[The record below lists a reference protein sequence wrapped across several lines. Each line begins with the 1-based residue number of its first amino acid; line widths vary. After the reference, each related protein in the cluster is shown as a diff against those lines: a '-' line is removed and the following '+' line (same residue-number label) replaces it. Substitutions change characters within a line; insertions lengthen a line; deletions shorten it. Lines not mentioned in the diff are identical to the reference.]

1 VVARIIST
9 PLGPMLAAASE
20 RGICLLEFVERRML
34 EKQLAV
40 VERRIGTI
48 EVGDAPVLA
57 ELAAQLDE
65 YFGGER
71 TTFDVPIDAP
81 GTPFQERVWAE
92 LRRIPTGQTRSYAE
106 VARAVGAPAAA
117 RAVARANGMNRV
129 AIVIPCHRVI
139 GTDGA
144 LTGYAGGLDRKERLL
159 RLEGRTRSAV
169 ALGAHEEGGPD
180 ADERDEGDG
189 DDRQVERQRIGRDV
203 DRFGVDRVVDVTQQI
218 DRVAHR

>member
-34 EKQLAV
+34 EKQLAI

-48 EVGDAPVLA
+48 EVGDAPLLV

-65 YFGGER
+65 YFGGAR
-71 TTFDVPIDAP
+71 TTFQVPIDAP
-81 GTPFQERVWAE
+81 GTPFLERVWAE

-106 VARAVGAPAAA
+106 VARMVGAPTAA
-117 RAVARANGMNRV
+117 RAVARANGMNRI

-144 LTGYAGGLDRKERLL
+144 LTGYAGGLVRKERLL
-159 RLEGRTRSAV
+159 RLEGSLDQRLGSARTKKAVPMPMNATKAIAMTARFSVSGSAGT
-169 ALGAHEEGGPD
+169 ATDSGLIA
-180 ADERDEGDG
+180 
-189 DDRQVERQRIGRDV
+189 
-203 DRFGVDRVVDVTQQI
+203 
-218 DRVAHR
+218 